1 MPGKVLL
8 GVCGGIA
15 VYKVVSVAS
24 GLRRQGIDVQVVMT
38 EAATRLVAPLTFQTL
53 TGNRVYTDIFTTEQP
68 GGVPHITLA
77 QEADL
82 VVIAP
87 ATANVIGKLA
97 AGLGDDLLTTVVLA
111 TKAPVVLFPTM
122 NVNMFQN
129 PVVQSNLD
137 RLRSFGFE
145 IVAPASGELA
155 CGQVGQGRLPEPEH
169 VTSWIVDRLARRQDL
184 APLRFLIT
192 AGPTREHIDPVRF
205 LSNPSSGRMGYALA
219 AAAHHRGGNVT
230 LVSGPTELPPP
241 AGVKL
246 INVTSARQMRDAV
259 MEHLPESDV
268 VIKAAAVADYR
279 PAQVEAQK
287 IKKSEH
293 GETITLEMVRNPD
306 ILAEIGA
313 QKGQRLLVGFAA
325 ETRNLMENAAAKLQA
340 KHLDMIVANDV
351 REAGSGFA
359 VATNRVRI
367 LTNDGHC
374 QELPLGPKEQVA
386 DWILDAVR
394 KVWQSRND

>member
-1 MPGKVLL
+1 
-8 GVCGGIA
+8 
-15 VYKVVSVAS
+15 
-24 GLRRQGIDVQVVMT
+24 
-38 EAATRLVAPLTFQTL
+38 
-53 TGNRVYTDIFTTEQP
+53 
-68 GGVPHITLA
+68 
-77 QEADL
+77 
-82 VVIAP
+82 
-87 ATANVIGKLA
+87 
-97 AGLGDDLLTTVVLA
+97 
-111 TKAPVVLFPTM
+111 
-122 NVNMFQN
+122 
-129 PVVQSNLD
+129 
-137 RLRSFGFE
+137 
-145 IVAPASGELA
+145 
-155 CGQVGQGRLPEPEH
+155 
-169 VTSWIVDRLARRQDL
+169 
-184 APLRFLIT
+184 
-192 AGPTREHIDPVRF
+192 
-205 LSNPSSGRMGYALA
+205 
-219 AAAHHRGGNVT
+219 
-230 LVSGPTELPPP
+230 
-241 AGVKL
+241 
-246 INVTSARQMRDAV
+246 

-268 VIKAAAVADYR
+268 VIKAAR
-279 PAQVEAQK
+279 WLTTTAQVEAQK